1 MVNDMKPTINHTE
14 FGSITID
21 QVVYDHDIL
30 ITLAGEIK
38 KRKKKLSKKVYGTS
52 HILSREEA
60 RYIYENGT
68 DSIIIGSGQNGQITL
83 SDEAAKYFYK
93 KKCKVS
99 LLPTPQAIQLWNES
113 KKNSIGLF
121 HITC

>member
-1 MVNDMKPTINHTE
+1 MKPTIDHTD

-30 ITLAGEIK
+30 ITLSGEIK
-38 KRKKKLSKKVYGTS
+38 KRKKKLSKKVFGTS

-60 RYIYENGT
+60 RYIYETGT
-68 DSIIIGSGQNGQITL
+68 DSIIIGSGQNGQMTL
-83 SDEAAKYFYK
+83 SDEAAEYFSK
-93 KKCKVS
+93 KKCKVL

-113 KKNSIGLF
+113 KKNNIGLF